1 MSSYRRR
8 HDKHDKRRRPPALHD
23 AEDFMQKQFL
33 SLKASLDLY
42 GELEKLPKDPFVKA
56 ELKKTSD
63 AIRD

>member
-1 MSSYRRR
+1 
-8 HDKHDKRRRPPALHD
+8 LHD